1 MSIVLDE
8 ACWGNDITRLAL
20 PGGDGGKARWR
31 ADGAGR
37 PRFFDIGVEEKAEI
51 LKCQNSERA
60 WRGVAT
66 ETRPITVNYGGKLF
80 SAAVR
85 ALAIRGG
92 KDGAN
97 KPKST

>member
-1 MSIVLDE
+1 MPKFRK
-8 ACWGNDITRLAL
+8 GLAR
-20 PGGDGGKARWR
+20 GGDGNKADYGGLRQ
-31 ADGAGR
+31 
-37 PRFFDIGVEEKAEI
+37 V
-51 LKCQNSERA
+51 
-60 WRGVAT
+60 
-66 ETRPITVNYGGKLF
+66 TVNYGGKLF